1 MERTTPS
8 IHGKSYR
15 KHGPSTQSRLGV
27 QIQISSFKGVLD
39 KRSSCHTPS
48 EIWDPQPT
56 SLGYD
61 GGLER
66 KTTSLGRSHLQ
77 AGHNRS
83 SYAKIITTPAKGK
96 LSWRQATPCPAI
108 TPPRHK
114 SCHSTRS
121 RHQNQLA
128 WSQDTQ
134 IELTYTSTVHIYY
147 IHINYID

>member
-1 MERTTPS
+1 MEWTTS
-8 IHGKSYR
+8 WVYCKCYL
-15 KHGPSTQSRLGV
+15 KYGPSKQWRFWAQTPF
-27 QIQISSFKGVLD
+27 SSFKGVLD
-39 KRSSCHTPS
+39 ERSSCHTPS

-77 AGHNRS
+77 ARHNRS
-83 SYAKIITTPAKGK
+83 SYTKIITTPAKGK

-134 IELTYTSTVHIYY
+134 IERTYTTTVHIYY